1 MNCMLVLPDST
12 LKVLFQKVAA
22 YGSKIRVYSTAGVL
36 YEGEINQDLVL
47 DVSSISKDIV
57 SLDVLIGETRF
68 FIEKVG
74 VKKPPIK
81 APIQPL
87 PSLAD
92 KKAKYVAE
100 FDSRIKER
108 IIYAENISGRKE

>member
-12 LKVLFQKVAA
+12 LKVLYQKVAA

-81 APIQPL
+81 ALIQ
-87 PSLAD
+87 LAD
-92 KKAKYVAE
+92 KKAKYVAD

-108 IIYAENISGRKE
+108 ITYAENISGRRE